1 MVLKFYLVICLILSF
16 LINEK
21 VIYRAENKITLKATE
36 EAIVGKEYLFEGKS
50 YLIVNDS
57 LLREIIKTDSSFSHV
72 ITTKV
77 TDMSFLFY
85 KSDFHNPQIESW
97 DVSNVK
103 NMSVMFCL
111 AEAISPDL
119 SYWDTRSVV
128 DFSDMFHGTK
138 KFQGDLSKWNT
149 SSGELF
155 NGMFFESNFNGYIND
170 WDISSGKNLGGMF
183 DDAKLFNQ
191 PLDKWNTSNV
201 EYMGGMFAEAISFNQ
216 DITNWDV
223 RKVNNMTNMFRNAI
237 NFKQD
242 LSNWDVPLIQ
252 AAPEEFST
260 KSPVIGPDWKRSKE
274 AGYSWYILVASV
286 LVVSLFMVFMKLK
299 SKKSEPVMSP
309 DNETYEAL
317 KNYLSENNTNQISK
331 AGLDEILGITKKGL
345 DSQKKSRS
353 NFIKQFNGS
362 GLGEIYRVRDELD
375 LRSYNYE
382 IKWKNR

>member
-1 MVLKFYLVICLILSF
+1 MMFKFLLVFNLVLSF
-16 LINEK
+16 FVNDG
-21 VIYRAENKITLKATE
+21 VVYRSENKITLKAAK
-36 EAIVGKEYLFEGKS
+36 EAEVGKEYPFEGKM
-50 YLIVNDS
+50 YLIVDDS
-57 LLREIIKTDSSFSHV
+57 LLRELVKTEVNFSNV

-77 TDMSFLFY
+77 KDMSFLFY
-85 KSDFHNPQIESW
+85 KSELLDPQIESW

-103 NMSVMFCL
+103 SMSVMFGL
-111 AEAISPDL
+111 AEEINPDL
-119 SYWDTRSVV
+119 SHWDTRSVI

-138 KFQGDLSKWNT
+138 NFQGDLSKWNT

-170 WDISSGKNLGGMF
+170 WDISSGKSLGGMF

-223 RKVNNMTNMFRNAI
+223 REVNNMTNMFRYAI

-252 AAPEEFST
+252 EAPEEFST
-260 KSPVIGPDWKRSKE
+260 KSPVISPDWKRSKG

-299 SKKSEPVMSP
+299 TKKSEPIMSP
-309 DNETYEAL
+309 DNETYAAL
-317 KNYLSENNTNQISK
+317 KNYLSQKNTNQISK
-331 AGLDEILGITKKGL
+331 AELDEILGTAKKGL

-353 NFIKQFNGS
+353 NFFKEFKES
-362 GLGEIYRVRDELD
+362 GLGEIIRVRDD
-375 LRSYNYE
+375 FDSRSYKYE
-382 IKWKNR
+382 VKWKN